1 MKALLT
7 GAFQYTDEQIKL
19 IEKLGLNVVFQQDE
33 KNINIPIEDIDIV
46 IGNAIFLHNHIEE
59 FKNLKYIQLTSA
71 GIDRVP
77 IEYIN
82 EKKIEL
88 RNARG
93 VYSIPMA
100 EWTICKILEIY
111 KNTKYFI
118 KNQENKIWE
127 KNREI
132 LELNQKVA
140 AIVGYGNIGEEIAKR
155 LKAFGVYVIAVDKDL
170 KKSEYINQ
178 SITVDNV
185 EEVLTKSDIVIATL
199 PLTKETNK
207 FFNKEKFQKMKNNSI
222 FINIAR
228 GGIVEE
234 GDLITAIKNEKF
246 LAVILDV
253 FEQEPLNQQNE
264 LWDLKN
270 VIITPHNSFVSE
282 NNSDRMFK
290 VIYENLK
297 EFLKK

>member
-7 GAFQYTDEQIKL
+7 GAFQYTEQQIELIK
-19 IEKLGLNVVFQQDE
+19 KLGLDIIFQQDE
-33 KNINIPIEDIDIV
+33 KNINVNIEDIDIV
-46 IGNAIFLHNHIEE
+46 IGNGIFLYNRIEE
-59 FKNLKYIQLTSA
+59 FEKLKYIQLTSA

-77 IEYIN
+77 IDYIN
-82 EKKIEL
+82 ENKIIL
-88 RNARG
+88 KNARG

-118 KNQENKIWE
+118 RNQENKIWE
-127 KNREI
+127 KNRNI
-132 LELNQKVA
+132 FELNQKVVT
-140 AIVGYGNIGEEIAKR
+140 IVGYGNIGEEIAKR
-155 LKAFGVYVIAVDKDL
+155 LKAFGVHIIAVDKEL
-170 KKSEYINQ
+170 RELEYI
-178 SITVDNV
+178 SESFTVDNV
-185 EEVLTKSDIVIATL
+185 EQALEKSDIVIATL
-199 PLTKETNK
+199 PLTEETNK
-207 FFNKEKFQKMKNNSI
+207 FFNKEKFEKMKENSI

-228 GGIVEE
+228 GGIVDEE
-234 GDLITAIKNEKF
+234 DLIETIKSEKF

-253 FEQEPLNQQNE
+253 FQQEPLNQQNE

-282 NNSDRMFK
+282 NNNDRMFK